1 MKSSTAPSAR
11 PQVADE
17 IRALVT
23 SPVQPRVSL
32 YLPLR
37 PVPNAGQNE
46 VLARQAVEA
55 AIKRLEAHPMSASE
69 RARFTELLQAVEST
83 VSAQAQP
90 VGSLAVFLDAGQLRM
105 LPLAREV
112 PFRVSVGRW
121 YVLRPLLRAL
131 AQDVRYR
138 ALAVSVKRVSLFEGD
153 ARGAVT
159 VPRGGL
165 PASLEDALGSE
176 LSEKQLRM
184 RGTAAGGGNPVY
196 YSHDAA
202 SDEQKSDLG
211 RFHHVLSR
219 AVASLLVGDE
229 TPLVLVADV
238 THQAGLRA
246 ELRLPGL
253 LAEGVAAS
261 PDHLSASE
269 IHARTWPLVAAE
281 LARRDES
288 IRTRYEEARNA
299 GKALDLPDDVAFA
312 AIAGRIRRLWLEAGR
327 ELPGCVDAASGRIV
341 ASEGDDALDSLAALV
356 LARGGEVH
364 VVEASSMPTSTGVA
378 AELH

>member
-46 VLARQAVEA
+46 VLARQAAQA
-55 AIKRLEAHPMSASE
+55 AIKQLEAHPMSASE
-69 RARFTELLQAVEST
+69 RARFAERLQAVEST

-153 ARGAVT
+153 ARGVVT

-229 TPLVLVADV
+229 TPLD
-238 THQAGLRA
+238 RK
-246 ELRLPGL
+246 
-253 LAEGVAAS
+253 S
-261 PDHLSASE
+261 
-269 IHARTWPLVAAE
+269 
-281 LARRDES
+281 
-288 IRTRYEEARNA
+288 
-299 GKALDLPDDVAFA
+299 
-312 AIAGRIRRLWLEAGR
+312 
-327 ELPGCVDAASGRIV
+327 
-341 ASEGDDALDSLAALV
+341 
-356 LARGGEVH
+356 
-364 VVEASSMPTSTGVA
+364 VV
-378 AELH
+378 